1 MEKMS
6 KSDDS
11 VFSRINL
18 LDDKDTIRNK
28 IKKAKTDSETIMG
41 LEALDANGDFDSNI
55 SIKRPEVNLLN
66 IFCGVENFSKKK
78 PLKYLVGK
86 L

>member
-1 MEKMS
+1 MSLRDGQKMS
-6 KSDDS
+6 KSDES

-41 LEALDANGDFDSNI
+41 LEALEDNGDFKTDI
-55 SIKRPEVNLLN
+55 A
-66 IFCGVENFSKKK
+66 
-78 PLKYLVGK
+78 LKDLK
-86 L
+86 Q